1 MRSLHTLLAGIIKEA
16 REETLYQISLGVKPN
31 GTSGTLLSLE
41 LAAKYLKDKRYHSCR
56 QILERWYRSWN
67 LCDE

>member
-31 GTSGTLLSLE
+31 GVSGPAPALPIGQQRQVMFLPGWRE
-41 LAAKYLKDKRYHSCR
+41 LVGISTH
-56 QILERWYRSWN
+56 
-67 LCDE
+67 